1 MENQKPKELNFF
13 KLTIGLLLVFF
24 YGYAII
30 LNGFKI
36 FNTLALIVG
45 ISNIANSNIFQKS
58 DPSPR
63 KEQIDSFTG
72 KTGSNMNKIVIG
84 IILLVIIILIFI
96 NNSN

>member
-13 KLTIGLLLVFF
+13 NLIIGLLLVIS
-24 YGYAII
+24 YSYSII

-36 FNTLALIVG
+36 FNTLFLIVG
-45 ISNIANSNIFQKS
+45 LSNIANSNIFQKS

-63 KEQIDSFTG
+63 KEQIDSFTE

-84 IILLVIIILIFI
+84 IILLFIIILMFI